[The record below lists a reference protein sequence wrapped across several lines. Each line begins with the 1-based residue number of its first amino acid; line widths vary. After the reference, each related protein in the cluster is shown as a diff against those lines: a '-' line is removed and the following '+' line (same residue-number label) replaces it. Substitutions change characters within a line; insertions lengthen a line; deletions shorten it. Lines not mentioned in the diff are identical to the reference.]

1 MPVENMSYKNNP
13 FDPDDHVAY
22 EAWKTHKL
30 KGYPQAAEELIV
42 EVNDPCDL
50 SEAEREAILLRC
62 AKTNM
67 AVYKSNT
74 GTDPGKLIPATLG
87 AQLGLHHL
95 DRNMGADDDGIT
107 ALQVVDG
114 QWRERYIPYT
124 NRPIHWHTDGYYN
137 GLDQQI
143 NSLLL
148 HCVQPADEGGE
159 NALFDH
165 EIAYIRLRDMNP
177 NYIRALMAPDAMTIP
192 ANIEHGSMVRPA
204 RSGPVFSTRSD
215 GSLHMRYTARTHSIE
230 WNTDAT
236 TQAAVSA
243 LKTLLVSEDPF
254 IYRLTLQPGWG
265 LISNNVLHNRSGF
278 NDGPNHTRLLYR
290 LRYFDRVTM
299 GHHF

>member
-1 MPVENMSYKNNP
+1 MPVENVTYQNNP
-13 FDPDDHVAY
+13 FDPDNHAAY
-22 EAWKTHKL
+22 EAWKTDKL

-42 EVNDPCDL
+42 EVNDPRNLNKD
-50 SEAEREAILLRC
+50 EREAILLRC

-74 GTDPGKLIPATLG
+74 GTDPDKLIPATLG

-107 ALQVVDG
+107 ALRVVDG

-124 NRPIHWHTDGYYN
+124 SRPIHWHTDGYYN

-148 HCVQPADEGGE
+148 HCVQPAAEGGE

-192 ANIEHGSMVRPA
+192 ANIDQGVMVRPA
-204 RSGPVFSTRSD
+204 RSGPVFSTHRD

-243 LKTLLVSEDPF
+243 LKNLLVSDDPF
-254 IYRLTLQPGWG
+254 IYRLILQPGWG
-265 LISNNVLHNRSGF
+265 LISNNVLHDRSGF
-278 NDGPNHTRLLYR
+278 NDDPNQPRLLYR

-299 GHHF
+299 GHHH